1 MVDAFRPIRVCGLSD
16 LGDHIHESAD
26 PVLSIVN
33 PERAAL
39 GLEAGLS
46 ERAFCALAFHDEVD
60 PRAGCVLPSEED
72 VHAILD
78 FGRRTFPSALVVHCH
93 SGISRSTAA
102 TAMIWAQDDP
112 DRPADSI
119 MLELLG
125 VRPQCWPNSLMLE
138 LADKLLRRSD
148 SLAEAAIEL
157 FRSRLQSDPLLAAR
171 MVRLRRSRDVDRA
184 NGASSAVA

>member
-1 MVDAFRPIRVCGLSD
+1 MLGAFRPIRVCGLSD
-16 LGDHIHESAD
+16 LADHIQGCTD

-39 GLEAGLS
+39 GIEAGLS
-46 ERAFCALAFHDEVD
+46 ERTSCALAFHDEVD
-60 PRAGCVLPSEED
+60 PRDGCVLPGERD
-72 VHAILD
+72 VKTILD

-102 TAMIWAQDDP
+102 TAMIWAQDCP
-112 DRPADSI
+112 DRPAEAI
-119 MLELLG
+119 MLQLLA

-138 LADKLLRRSD
+138 LADKILGRSD
-148 SLAEAAIEL
+148 SLAEAAIGL

-171 MVRLRRSRDVDRA
+171 MVRLRRSRDVEQASGSRA
-184 NGASSAVA
+184 VS